1 MISAFLIL
9 MGYLILDLAADQ
21 LSFIDPTSLGLV
33 AIGGLCFWL
42 SQHRGHVLQA
52 LRVSWSGEGKSAQDK
67 WQAYETLRNGRN
79 LFMAMAA
86 LGFFIGAVGMLRN
99 LEDPTRIGPAMAVSI
114 LSLFYGVLLGLLICG
129 PLMHRVGVMLGA
141 DAATPP
147 HMIDHLLQ
155 PPSASAPLSMGG
167 VIIGPLALFFLILS
181 VLD

>member
-1 MISAFLIL
+1 MLAALLIL
-9 MGYLILDLAADQ
+9 VGYLTLILAAGHV
-21 LSFIDPTSLGLV
+21 SFIDLTSLGLV

-42 SQHRGHVLQA
+42 SQHGGHVLQA

-86 LGFFIGAVGMLRN
+86 LGFFIGAVGILRN
-99 LEDPTRIGPAMAVSI
+99 LEDPARIGPAMAVSI
-114 LSLFYGVLLGLLICG
+114 LSLLYGVLFGLLICG
-129 PLMHRVGVMLGA
+129 PLMHRVGAMLGA
-141 DAATPP
+141 DDTTPR

-167 VIIGPLALFFLILS
+167 VIIGPLAMLFVVLS
-181 VLD
+181 AID